1 MLVMV
6 ELNLSKLPASRVFSR
21 DWRKYSKDVLCT
33 KLNDI
38 IWNYDYDS
46 VQSYW
51 DYFEN
56 VLIKIVDKIVPLV
69 EFNNDRIPVP
79 IPKSIKQKINKRNRL
94 LKKRKTQPSTTL
106 RKEIGNLNAEIRTF
120 YYNKKKSFVRHG
132 ILPGNCKSL
141 WTAVKLAK
149 DVGTE

>member
-1 MLVMV
+1 MCHH
-6 ELNLSKLPASRVFSR
+6 ASIGLILSR
-21 DWRKYSKDVLCT
+21 DWRKYSKDALCT
-33 KLNDI
+33 ILNDI

-56 VLIKIVDKIVPLV
+56 VVIKIVDKIVPLV

-106 RKEIGNLNAEIRTF
+106 RKEIGNLNIF
-120 YYNKKKSFVRHG
+120 S
-132 ILPGNCKSL
+132 IL
-141 WTAVKLAK
+141 
-149 DVGTE
+149 